1 MSEAR
6 PGIHVAIYCQE
17 PLLHAVAQTSFEGHV
32 RQLVNAGRMAEALR
46 LWDSVVEIQ
55 HLPLPD
61 PQPIRP
67 IPGLPPMRRAVC
79 TAQDCARCENHR
91 GGFQFPWV
99 GRWTQR
105 GTLVWPGTHPARGP
119 WTFCSSICWRRTS
132 QPRIF
137 ARVSGTQHCSLHP
150 LPLGVPHW
158 QRWLCNGG
166 SGSWVRG
173 FGLTPLQMCCH
184 SPWARCQELGNSPG
198 VLSMVGW
205 LCQGLARGSAY
216 RLPADGVGRHRV
228 GFVRHATS
236 RFARLVWG
244 RHSGPSAVTTTPVT
258 RPTTLKS

>member
-67 IPGLPPMRRAVC
+67 IPGLPPMGRAVC

-105 GTLVWPGTHPARGP
+105 GTLVWPGTHPADAWMRYGSTP
-119 WTFCSSICWRRTS
+119 GTLDLLQLQETDVTAEDLCPREWHAALQLTSSAIGC
-132 QPRIF
+132 
-137 ARVSGTQHCSLHP
+137 AP
-150 LPLGVPHW
+150 LW

-166 SGSWVRG
+166 SGSLG
-173 FGLTPLQMCCH
+173 TLSG
-184 SPWARCQELGNSPG
+184 ARQFARRSINGWLAIKDSPG
-198 VLSMVGW
+198 GVPTACLPMVW
-205 LCQGLARGSAY
+205 DAIA
-216 RLPADGVGRHRV
+216 
-228 GFVRHATS
+228 
-236 RFARLVWG
+236 
-244 RHSGPSAVTTTPVT
+244 
-258 RPTTLKS
+258 